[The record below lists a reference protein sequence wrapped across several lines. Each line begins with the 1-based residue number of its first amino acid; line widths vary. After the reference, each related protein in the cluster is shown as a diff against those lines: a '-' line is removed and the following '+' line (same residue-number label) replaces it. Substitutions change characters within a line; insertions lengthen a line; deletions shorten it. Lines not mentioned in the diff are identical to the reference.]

1 MAGNNNSTNLNR
13 RGAYMVRGYSS
24 NRVMAQSPAAGTRV
38 VDTGAPMIVL
48 RLVRGGVSDELVLG
62 TRDAFAHAPGI
73 LRAWG
78 ENVVLPHPSLFA
90 HMIAWGEFLGGLAFF
105 LGALTRPA
113 GIAIAFQFANFY
125 FVGPETA
132 KHFVLLLAV
141 CGVGC
146 AISRAGRKC
155 GMDVFLDNVLPR
167 WMTW

>member
-1 MAGNNNSTNLNR
+1 MASEPKGGGAPSASPSWGLVLIRIAVGAILLMAGWQKVS
-13 RGAYMVRGYSS
+13 
-24 NRVMAQSPAAGTRV
+24 
-38 VDTGAPMIVL
+38 
-48 RLVRGGVSDELVLG
+48 GGVSDELVLG

-90 HMIAWGEFLGGLAFF
+90 HLIAWGEFLGGLAFF

-113 GIAIAFQFANFY
+113 GVAIAFQFANFY

-146 AISRAGRKC
+146 AISRA
-155 GMDVFLDNVLPR
+155 
-167 WMTW
+167 

>member
-1 MAGNNNSTNLNR
+1 MATEAKG
-13 RGAYMVRGYSS
+13 G
-24 NRVMAQSPAAGTRV
+24 
-38 VDTGAPMIVL
+38 GAPSGSPSWGLVL
-48 RLVRGGVSDELVLG
+48 IRIAVGAILLTAGWKKLSGGVSDELVLG

-73 LRAWG
+73 IRVWG
-78 ENVVLPHPSLFA
+78 ENVVLPHPSIFA

-105 LGALTRPA
+105 LGVLTRPA
-113 GIAIAFQFANFY
+113 GIAIAFQFTNFY
-125 FVGPETA
+125 FVGPENA

-155 GMDVFLDNVLPR
+155 GMDVFLDNALPR